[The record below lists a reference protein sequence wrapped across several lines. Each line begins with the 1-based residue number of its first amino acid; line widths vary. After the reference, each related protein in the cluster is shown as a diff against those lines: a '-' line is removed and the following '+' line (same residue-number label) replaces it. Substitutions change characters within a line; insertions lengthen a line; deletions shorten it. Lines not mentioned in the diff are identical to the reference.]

1 MLDVNTLK
9 IFKNVYA
16 ALFSFLFFFRF
27 LSVIKLCSVL
37 TDDAAAR
44 ANPPRPQKTQSDH
57 PKRSVFSLRS
67 AVYYLISSA
76 LGHTATLN
84 GPRPHGQ

>member
-1 MLDVNTLK
+1 MQHC
-9 IFKNVYA
+9 FP
-16 ALFSFLFFFRF
+16 FCFFRF
-27 LSVIKLCSVL
+27 LSVIKLFSVL

-44 ANPPRPQKTQSDH
+44 ANPPPRPQKTQSDH
-57 PKRSVFSLRS
+57 PKRSVLSLRS
-67 AVYYLISSA
+67 AVYYLISLA